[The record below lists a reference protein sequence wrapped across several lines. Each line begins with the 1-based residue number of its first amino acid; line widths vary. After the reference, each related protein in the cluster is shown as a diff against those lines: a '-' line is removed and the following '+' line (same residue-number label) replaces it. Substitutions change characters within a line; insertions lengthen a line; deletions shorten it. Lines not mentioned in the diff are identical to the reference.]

1 MFKQKYSLEIH
12 NLQKI
17 IDGKV
22 ILNNINANFKK
33 REVSVIIGP
42 SGIGKSILLKCI
54 LQLTDKDAGEIKFN
68 DTNNN
73 KKDNNNAASI
83 GILSQSPILYTNK
96 TVYDNVK
103 FSLDLY
109 PCFKDID
116 KDKIVKQCLK
126 QVRISEEDY
135 NKYPLELSGG
145 MQKKLGLAIA
155 IVYKPKY
162 LFCDEHD
169 SGLDP
174 ESAVMINQLI
184 KEITI
189 KDKMTTVIV
198 SHNLETL
205 INIGTHVIFLDKT
218 SNGTEALWEGDID
231 EMIYAENPNLEKFL
245 SANSLYNEYKEN
257 LMKKTK
263 NGNKKRH

>member
-1 MFKQKYSLEIH
+1 MIKKTYSLEIH
-12 NLQKI
+12 NLKKI
-17 IDGKV
+17 IDGNV
-22 ILNNINANFKK
+22 ILNNINAHFK
-33 REVSVIIGP
+33 RQEVSVIIGP

-54 LQLTDKDAGEIKFN
+54 LQLTNKDAGEIKFN
-68 DTNNN
+68 DTNHN
-73 KKDNNNAASI
+73 KDKNNNTASI
-83 GILSQSPILYTNK
+83 GMLSQSPILYTNK

-109 PCFKDID
+109 PNFQNLD
-116 KDKIVKQCLK
+116 KDKIVKKCLK
-126 QVRISEEDY
+126 QVNISEENY

-174 ESAVMINQLI
+174 ENAVIINQLI
-184 KEITI
+184 KDITI
-189 KDKMTTVIV
+189 KNKMTTVIV

-205 INIGTHVIFLDKT
+205 IKIGTHVVFLDKT
-218 SNGTEALWEGDID
+218 SDGTETLWEGDIN
-231 EMIYAENPNLEKFL
+231 EMIYAENAYLEKFL
-245 SANSLYNEYKEN
+245 NANSLYNKYKEN
-257 LMKKTK
+257 LINKTK
-263 NGNKKRH
+263 NGNKKR